1 MPCPRAPTSRNPFV
15 CRFNV
20 ACTPAQP
27 QSGLAS
33 HNFQQG
39 RTRSSSA
46 TRATSTAHL
55 LCNARRTCT
64 SHTTASAAVGA
75 QRIRP
80 AALLP
85 ACCHCPATPAMP
97 RPTSC
102 CALLCRPRALYMR
115 SVHVASQSQWL
126 LGPPGHLLALAV
138 RGGQRVHRCVCD
150 VRQQSCPRVGC
161 RLLFSRFRFRLFW
174 PVSTSSRAAPYCSP
188 SVCPACPSAFAGDMY
203 DVRCAALVLVEVL
216 CRIRSGRL
224 SVAVRLL
231 SLSVAPAGVLA
242 NHTIH
247 HTPHPPH

>member
-1 MPCPRAPTSRNPFV
+1 MRAGGMDS
-15 CRFNV
+15 
-20 ACTPAQP
+20 TPSTHSATLKL
-27 QSGLAS
+27 LA
-33 HNFQQG
+33 
-39 RTRSSSA
+39 RTRSQLRAS
-46 TRATSTAHL
+46 RATGPA
-55 LCNARRTCT
+55 
-64 SHTTASAAVGA
+64 ASCL
-75 QRIRP
+75 P
-80 AALLP
+80 ALLP

-115 SVHVASQSQWL
+115 SVHVTSQSQWL

-138 RGGQRVHRCVCD
+138 RGGQRVHRCVYD
-150 VRQQSCPRVGC
+150 VRPQSCPRVGC
-161 RLLFSRFRFRLFW
+161 RLLFSRFRFRLLW
-174 PVSTSSRAAPYCSP
+174 PVSTSSRAAPYRSP
-188 SVCPACPSAFAGDMY
+188 SVCPACPSAFAGDMC
-203 DVRCAALVLVEVL
+203 DVRCAALVLVEVW